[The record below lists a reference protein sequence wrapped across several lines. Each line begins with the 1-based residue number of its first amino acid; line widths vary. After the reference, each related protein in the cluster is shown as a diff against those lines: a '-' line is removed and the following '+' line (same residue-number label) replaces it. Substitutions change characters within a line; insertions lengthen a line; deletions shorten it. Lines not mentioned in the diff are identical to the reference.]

1 MSRKHWMVGLA
12 GLAALVMASA
22 AEAQVIGDEIGENAQ
37 ASWNTASNA
46 TMSLRSP
53 GRLVRQGRNE
63 FRLLHSESI
72 RRSRFGPVIDEEPPE
87 LTLEQE
93 VRIEVI
99 ETLFTNLNAALVLLN
114 NAIRAGGGLPP
125 QIPGGGD
132 TGDLSSLLGDI
143 DGPAAR
149 FGR

>member
-1 MSRKHWMVGLA
+1 MIRKHWITGLT
-12 GLAALVMASA
+12 GLAALAVASSA
-22 AEAQVIGDEIGENAQ
+22 DGQTVGENIGANAQ

-46 TMSLRSP
+46 TMNLRAP

-63 FRLLHSESI
+63 FRELHADSI
-72 RRSRFGPVIDEEPPE
+72 RRSRFGPVIDEEPPD

-99 ETLFTNLNAALVLLN
+99 ETLFTNLNAALALLN
-114 NAIRAGGGLPP
+114 NAIRAGGGLSP

-132 TGDLSSLLGDI
+132 VGDLSSLLGDI
-143 DGPAAR
+143 AGPAAR
-149 FGR
+149 FRR